1 MRSAFFNP
9 RTQLIIGITLII
21 LLFAFYLWFISTN
34 LTTTFDDAY
43 MFMRYADNML
53 AGRGVSWNP
62 DGIQTYGATS
72 LLYLFV
78 IVAARGLFLWA
89 DGGTVLVVTS
99 AVFGMASLVLMAVG
113 CARLSSSD
121 VFKKYP
127 LLFPTILAVL
137 FFLSPDF
144 LFHATSGMD
153 TTLALFCNAL
163 LIFVALNWVKLK
175 NVNSLILL
183 VLTGYASFLARPDNL
198 IYVFFFPVLYGFFFL
213 REDRS
218 KRIAAFLAGFAAV
231 LVLDTVVKYIIFG
244 DPLPLP
250 FYAKT
255 AGYDDGYAGA
265 FRWNPV
271 SYIFSLGAL
280 MLPFLLVILF
290 SASKS
295 NRLLAVSFFIPM
307 LITFAYFFSVV
318 QVMGFG
324 ARYYFPSVPFFVIG
338 SFLILDGRIQ
348 ESAGANFMKQPVRM
362 VTALLL
368 VLILFFP
375 PIEYSLKQAYENAF
389 MPSVT
394 DDKILHELPELGWWQ
409 AIRAVA
415 EICAQLPAGT
425 KVAMTEYGLAGAEAT
440 QIHIIDPLGLHDPF
454 FAHNGFSSVELFA
467 RKPDLI
473 WLPHPDYAGIVV
485 SIQSSPIFTE
495 EYDYY
500 PGAFD
505 YGVAIRRDARDSA
518 RIYET
523 IASAWETAYP
533 GLVME
538 TYKLN
543 HP

>member
-9 RTQLIIGITLII
+9 RTQLIIGIALLI
-21 LLFAFYLWFISTN
+21 LLFVFYLWFVSTN

-53 AGRGVSWNP
+53 AGLGVSWNP

-78 IVAARGLFLWA
+78 IVAARGLFSWV

-127 LLFPTILAVL
+127 LLFPTFLAAL

-153 TTLALFCNAL
+153 TTLALFCNVL
-163 LIFVALNWVKLK
+163 LIFATLNWVKIN
-175 NVNSLILL
+175 NVTSLILL
-183 VLTGYASFLARPDNL
+183 ILAGYASFLARPDNL
-198 IYVFFFPVLYGFFFL
+198 IYAVLFPVLCGFFFL
-213 REDRS
+213 GEDRM

-231 LVLDTVVKYIIFG
+231 LALDTGVKYMIFG

-265 FRWNPV
+265 VRWNPI
-271 SYIFSLGAL
+271 SYIFSFGAL
-280 MLPFLLVILF
+280 MLPFLLILVF

-295 NRLLAVSFFIPM
+295 NRLLAVSFLIPM
-307 LITFAYFFSVV
+307 LMTFAYFFSVV
-318 QVMGFG
+318 QIMGFG
-324 ARYYFPSVPFFVIG
+324 ARYYFPSVPFFVID
-338 SFLILDGRIQ
+338 SFLLLDGGLQ
-348 ESAGANFMKQPVRM
+348 ESAGTNLIKQPVRAAA
-362 VTALLL
+362 ALLL
-368 VLILFFP
+368 IVFLFFS
-375 PIEYSLKQAYENAF
+375 PIQTTLEQAYKNAF
-389 MPSVT
+389 IPSIT
-394 DDKILHELPELGWWQ
+394 DDEIARELPELGWWQ
-409 AIRAVA
+409 AIHAVA

-425 KVAMTEYGLAGAEAT
+425 KVAMTEYGLAGAEAS

-454 FAHNGFSSVELFA
+454 FAHNGFSPVEFFA

-473 WLPHPDYAGIVV
+473 WFPHPDYTGIVA
-485 SIQSSPIFTE
+485 SIQGSPNLVE

-505 YGVAIRRDARDSA
+505 YGIAIRRDAGDSA

-533 GLVME
+533 GLALE
-538 TYKLN
+538 SYKL
-543 HP
+543 HQP